1 MNNFTHFD
9 FEKLSNEE
17 RELNKKLNPNKKI
30 EKAPEIAVNAII
42 SYSKALSVRK
52 SEHVNYIEQILN

>member
-17 RELNKKLNPNKKI
+17 QELNKKLNSDKKI
-30 EKAPEIAVNAII
+30 EKAPKIAVNAIL